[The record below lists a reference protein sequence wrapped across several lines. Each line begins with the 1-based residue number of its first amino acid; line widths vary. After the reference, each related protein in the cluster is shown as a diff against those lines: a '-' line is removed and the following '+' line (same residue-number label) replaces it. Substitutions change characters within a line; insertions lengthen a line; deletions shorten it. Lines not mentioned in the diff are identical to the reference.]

1 MHRRTLLATA
11 AAGLAAPRLG
21 RAAEASVIRF
31 VPQANLTSLDPVWTT
46 AVVSRNHGYLVY
58 DTLYGLDEKLTPR
71 PQMAE
76 GHVIEDDGRRWTV
89 TLRPGL
95 KFHDGEPVRSIDCAA
110 SMKRWMARDGLG
122 QTLAERLDAME
133 TPDDRRL
140 VFRLKKPFP
149 PLALALGKAQ
159 QSQPVIMPQR
169 IAETDPFQQVR
180 DATGSG
186 PFRFLPGEFVPG
198 SFAAYEKFAGYVPR
212 NEPVDMFAG
221 GKQVHVDRV
230 EWKIIPEAA
239 TALAGL
245 RTGEV
250 DWIEMPLPDLLPS
263 VARVRDVQVGQLEIW
278 GLYPVLRFNHIQ
290 GPTKAQGVRRA
301 IMAAIDTREVM
312 TAIMGPDQ
320 SGWKA
325 PVGTFAAGTPYA
337 SNAGMEFMGPRPKEE
352 IARLLEEAHYDGAKV
367 VLLHPTDQTFYH
379 GMTEVCAA
387 AIRKTGINLDDQS
400 MDWGTVVQRRGK
412 KEPLDQ
418 GGWSLFATSFPA
430 LDYLDPITAPA
441 LRGNGTA
448 WYGWPVHE
456 GIEKMREDWIAATD
470 ENERKRLAAGIQKA
484 ALEAALYVPL
494 GQYTPAAAW
503 RKSLS
508 GLLRGP
514 GPMFWNVR
522 KG

>member
-1 MHRRTLLATA
+1 MRRWRFALIAGAVAASLTAMAGAASAQQKTL
-11 AAGLAAPRLG
+11 
-21 RAAEASVIRF
+21 RF
-31 VPQANLTSLDPVWTT
+31 VPHSDVKILDPIWTT
-46 AVVSRNHGYLVY
+46 AYISRNHGYMVY

-95 KFHDGEPVRSIDCAA
+95 KFHDGEAVRSIDCAA

-250 DWIEMPLPDLLPS
+250 DWIEMPLPDLLQLFYTS
-263 VARVRDVQVGQLEIW
+263 KKNGVLVVRNEQEARIYLRQGKIYYAVIDDNHELGPQKIRVHAISPGPLKTRAAS
-278 GLYPVLRFNHIQ
+278 GLKDFEHLLNEAIQ
-290 GPTKAQGVRRA
+290 R
-301 IMAAIDTREVM
+301 
-312 TAIMGPDQ
+312 
-320 SGWKA
+320 A
-325 PVGTFAAGTPYA
+325 PVGELVDIDDVGFAVAYLSTP
-337 SNAGMEFMGPRPKEE
+337 F
-352 IARLLEEAHYDGAKV
+352 ARRITGDTIYVDGGVNIMA
-367 VLLHPTDQTFYH
+367 
-379 GMTEVCAA
+379 
-387 AIRKTGINLDDQS
+387 
-400 MDWGTVVQRRGK
+400 
-412 KEPLDQ
+412 
-418 GGWSLFATSFPA
+418 
-430 LDYLDPITAPA
+430 
-441 LRGNGTA
+441 
-448 WYGWPVHE
+448 
-456 GIEKMREDWIAATD
+456 
-470 ENERKRLAAGIQKA
+470 
-484 ALEAALYVPL
+484 
-494 GQYTPAAAW
+494 
-503 RKSLS
+503 
-508 GLLRGP
+508 
-514 GPMFWNVR
+514 
-522 KG
+522 